1 MWFQK
6 CSSGET
12 PYTCLKDR
20 TLYGRRKGKGM
31 GKGSIEEAREGNYGL
46 PFAYVH
52 EMSSVNKTN
61 GLINDGQDMPHLMQ

>member
-1 MWFQK
+1 
-6 CSSGET
+6 
-12 PYTCLKDR
+12 
-20 TLYGRRKGKGM
+20 M